1 MSVLII
7 LPVEGTNINKYINKL
22 SIPNDE
28 YQNIINGLKRKKV
41 HLKLHKFE
49 VKFSD
54 IYNQVLMDL
63 GMYNALNSKDAVFYW
78 ISRVIIYT

>member
-41 HLKLHKFE
+41 HLKLPKFE

-54 IYNQVLMDL
+54 I
-63 GMYNALNSKDAVFYW
+63 
-78 ISRVIIYT
+78 